1 MRDEN
6 YDITYDDL
14 NPTFL
19 FSCTLSRDEDET
31 NYHCHDFIEL
41 VTILKGERLFYIDG
55 VEYEAKEGDLLILNP
70 GTYHKSLLGRHTA
83 PASVE
88 CYISFSDVNFR
99 NVPKGHMPLFSGE
112 NLHFSMPQKMK
123 QDLFKICQS
132 ISMEYGSC
140 RTGRYFMVKAYL
152 IQMICLILR
161 EQATP
166 SSSPDSEGCVFKS
179 INKKYVVDRIMSYL
193 DLHYTEKVSLDKIA
207 QNMYLSTFYVSK
219 IFKSET
225 GDTPINY
232 LISLRMEKAKEL
244 LESAEASSVQNA
256 AAKVGYED
264 VSYFSKLFKKYH
276 GFSPSKCLTIKQQ
289 ND

>member
-1 MRDEN
+1 MREEN
-6 YDITYDDL
+6 YDITYGDL

-31 NYHCHDFIEL
+31 NYHSHDFIEL
-41 VTILKGERLFYIDG
+41 VTILKGERIFYIDG
-55 VEYEAKEGDLLILNP
+55 KEYETKEGDLLILNP
-70 GTYHKSLLGRHTA
+70 GTLHKSLLGRSTS

-88 CYISFSDVNFR
+88 CYIAFTDVCFR
-99 NVPKGHMPLFSGE
+99 NTADKNMPLFTGS
-112 NLHFSMPQKMK
+112 NLLLSMPAKMK
-123 QDLFKICQS
+123 QEIFKICQS

-140 RTGRYFMVKAYL
+140 HTGRYFMVKAYL

-161 EQATP
+161 EQA
-166 SSSPDSEGCVFKS
+166 SPEQPPTNEGCVFKS
-179 INKKYVVDRIMSYL
+179 INKKYVVDRITSYL
-193 DLHYTEKVSLDKIA
+193 DTHYTEKISLDKIA

-232 LISLRMEKAKEL
+232 LISLRMEKARKL
-244 LESAEASSVQNA
+244 LESAEVSSVQDA
-256 AAKVGYED
+256 ASSVGYED

-276 GFSPSKCLTIKQQ
+276 GFSPSRCLTIHQQ
-289 ND
+289 

>member
-1 MRDEN
+1 MREEN
-6 YDITYDDL
+6 YDITYEDL

-31 NYHCHDFIEL
+31 NYHSHDFIEL
-41 VTILKGERLFYIDG
+41 VTILKGERIFYIDG
-55 VEYEAKEGDLLILNP
+55 KEYETKEGDLLILNP
-70 GTYHKSLLGRHTA
+70 GTLHKSLLGHTTS
-83 PASVE
+83 PASLE
-88 CYISFSDVNFR
+88 CYISFTDVCFHHVPR
-99 NVPKGHMPLFSGE
+99 NHMPLFPTG
-112 NLHFSMPQKMK
+112 NLLLSMPAKMK
-123 QDLFKICQS
+123 QEIFKICQS

-161 EQATP
+161 EQA
-166 SSSPDSEGCVFKS
+166 SPEQPAAGEGCVFKS

-193 DLHYTEKVSLDKIA
+193 DSHYTEKVSLDKIA
-207 QNMYLSTFYVSK
+207 QNMYLSTFYISK
-219 IFKSET
+219 IFKTET

-244 LESAEASSVQNA
+244 LESAEVSSVQDA
-256 AAKVGYED
+256 AARVGYED

-276 GFSPSKCLTIKQQ
+276 GFPPSKCITLTQA
-289 ND
+289 